1 MTPTVSW
8 KIQRNRWIIAPTLI
22 EEIHSANCKKSCC
35 DCCTQVMIAIN
46 IIYEEFFLVSLSCF
60 SKSDSY
66 FPIILYFFTFR
77 NSCLIFLRENVRR
90 LKATRWQIG
99 ARLNCDP
106 FFRGWNHQTHDGR
119 VQTMIIKF
127 EIRETRLAG

>member
-1 MTPTVSW
+1 MDHRANVNR
-8 KIQRNRWIIAPTLI
+8 RNPFRKLQ
-22 EEIHSANCKKSCC
+22 K
-35 DCCTQVMIAIN
+35 VMLRLLYTSDDRN
-46 IIYEEFFLVSLSCF
+46 QLIIYEEFFLVSLSCF

-99 ARLNCDP
+99 ARLNCDL
-106 FFRGWNHQTHDGR
+106 RR
-119 VQTMIIKF
+119 VLSRMKSSDA
-127 EIRETRLAG
+127 RWSRSNNDY